1 MHVLGVIGV
10 IPLQTYI
17 GPVVVSINPYRKIDI
32 YTPEHIE
39 EYRSRNIFEM
49 PPHM

>member
-1 MHVLGVIGV
+1 MLCDVMGEF
-10 IPLQTYI
+10 PLQTYI

-39 EYRSRNIFEM
+39 EYKSRSIFEM